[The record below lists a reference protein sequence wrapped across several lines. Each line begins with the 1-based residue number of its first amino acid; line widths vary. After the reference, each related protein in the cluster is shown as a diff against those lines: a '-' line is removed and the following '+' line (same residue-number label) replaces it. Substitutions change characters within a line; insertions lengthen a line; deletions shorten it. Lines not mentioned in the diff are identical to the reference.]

1 MTTVAVLPRSTAVLA
16 GTVPFDEGKFE
27 PDYEI
32 KTPEVLELVKQELWK
47 KDNKKKK

>member
-16 GTVPFDEGKFE
+16 GAIPFDEGKFE
-27 PDYEI
+27 PDYSI
-32 KTPEVLELVKQELWK
+32 KTPEVLESVTKELWK